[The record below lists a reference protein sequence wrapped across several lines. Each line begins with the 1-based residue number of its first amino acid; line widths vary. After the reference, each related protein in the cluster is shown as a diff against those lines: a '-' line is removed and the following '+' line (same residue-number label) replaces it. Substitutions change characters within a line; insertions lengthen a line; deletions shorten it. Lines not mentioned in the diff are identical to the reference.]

1 MPQERLS
8 MRLPGQVIARFVLS
22 LILIHVVTR
31 QSFHWSMDVHVP
43 WSWLALLGAGVVA
56 ASAATAWFSAR
67 QAMGDDV
74 VLSVREDW

>member
-1 MPQERLS
+1 M
-8 MRLPGQVIARFVLS
+8 S

-31 QSFHWSMDVHVP
+31 KSFHWSMDVHVP
-43 WSWLALLGAGVVA
+43 WLWLALLALGLIA
-56 ASAATAWFSAR
+56 ATAATAWFSAQ